1 MISSAPTTRAKAHQQ
16 QQLLN
21 ELTSEI
27 SKKGFLNILNNVV
40 TLIFMLDSSPETSKD
55 EPESADSSDLINKRI
70 PIAAKER
77 QGSQFKLF
85 FVFINII

>member
-27 SKKGFLNILNNVV
+27 SKKGFTILINFV
-40 TLIFMLDSSPETSKD
+40 TLIFMLDSSPETGKD
-55 EPESADSSDLINKRI
+55 EPESADASDLINKRI
-70 PIAAKER
+70 PMAAEER
-77 QGSQFKLF
+77 QGS
-85 FVFINII
+85 